1 MKEQIDILV
10 TSKDLKDI
18 TSDIV
23 EKVLDSQISN
33 EILQEI
39 PIVKT
44 LVGIKN
50 IYSTYTDR
58 IFIKKAMNVLLELG
72 NVNWKQRVEL
82 THKLDDENSSGT
94 EKILMAID
102 QFETIKKCKVFGKLC
117 KLKALNKIDADE
129 FSRLT
134 KLIQDAYLDDLEL
147 IPYFIETKNEKN
159 SRVYEEEYYPLISLG
174 LIYQVQYEPTPIE
187 RVEPQNEY
195 EREEY
200 KGGEMTFDYELS
212 MLGEIFNKHYY
223 DLFPEQKK

>member
-1 MKEQIDILV
+1 MKEQIDIIV
-10 TSKDLKDI
+10 NSKDLKNI

-23 EKVLDSQISN
+23 EKVLDSQISD

-72 NVNWKQRVEL
+72 EVNRKQRVEL
-82 THKLDDENSSGT
+82 TRELDDEDSSGT

-102 QFETIKKCKVFGKLC
+102 QLETIKKCRVFGRLC
-117 KLKALNKIDADE
+117 KLKALNKIDANE

-134 KLIQDAYLDDLEL
+134 KLLQDAFLEDLEL
-147 IPYFIETKNEKN
+147 VLHFKGKKNEN
-159 SRVYEEEYYPLISLG
+159 VFQEEFYPLISLG
-174 LIYQVQYEPTPIE
+174 LIYQEEPDPSPIE
-187 RVEPQNEY
+187 KVEATSIGETDY
-195 EREEY
+195 Y
-200 KGGEMTFDYELS
+200 KGGEFELTYSLSYLGNLILENYE
-212 MLGEIFNKHYY
+212 
-223 DLFPEQKK
+223 DLFPEKK

>member
-10 TSKDLKDI
+10 NSKDLKDI

-23 EKVLDSQISN
+23 EKVLDSQISD
-33 EILQEI
+33 EILIEV

-50 IYSTYTDR
+50 VYSTYTDR

-72 NVNWKQRVEL
+72 DVNWKQRVEL
-82 THKLDDENSSGT
+82 TRELDDEDSSGT

-102 QFETIKKCKVFGKLC
+102 QLETIKKCKVFGRLC
-117 KLKALNKIDADE
+117 KLKALTRISLYE

-147 IPYFIETKNEKN
+147 VPIFKERENEK
-159 SRVYEEEYYPLISLG
+159 VYQDEFYPLLALG
-174 LIYQVQYEPTPIE
+174 LIYQEEPDPSPIE
-187 RVEPQNEY
+187 KIEATSI
-195 EREEY
+195 EETDYY
-200 KGGEMTFDYELS
+200 KGGEIELTYTLS
-212 MLGEIFNKHYY
+212 YLGDILLKHYN
-223 DLFPEQKK
+223 DLFIE

>member
-1 MKEQIDILV
+1 MKEQIDIIV
-10 TSKDLKDI
+10 NSKDLKDI

-23 EKVLDSQISN
+23 EKVLDSQISD
-33 EILQEI
+33 EILTEV

-72 NVNWKQRVEL
+72 DVNWKQRVEL
-82 THKLDDENSSGT
+82 TRELDDEDSSGT

-102 QFETIKKCKVFGKLC
+102 QLETIKKCKVFGRLC
-117 KLKALNKIDADE
+117 KLKALNKISLYE

-147 IPYFIETKNEKN
+147 VPIFKERENEK
-159 SRVYEEEYYPLISLG
+159 VYQDEFYPLLALG
-174 LIYQVQYEPTPIE
+174 LIYQEEPDPSPIE
-187 RVEPQNEY
+187 KVEATSI
-195 EREEY
+195 EETDYY
-200 KGGEMTFDYELS
+200 KGGEIELTYTLS
-212 MLGEIFNKHYY
+212 YLGDILLKHYK
-223 DLFPEQKK
+223 DLFPE